1 MVPDVK
7 IVSRDQSPYISYSTI
22 CENLFRVYMFYAGLA
37 VRLSHQSTI
46 LRSTGPLLHSST
58 FLQISLFHCS
68 TGPPVHWSTGP
79 LVHWSTGPVVYCFTG
94 ALVYC
99 STVPPFCHSTV
110 PLLHCSSG
118 PLVHSSTIPLFHC
131 SIGPLYHCSTIP
143 LIVHFH

>member
-46 LRSTGPLLHSST
+46 LRSIGPLLHSST

-94 ALVYC
+94 ALVHC
-99 STVPPFCHSTV
+99 STVPLFHRSAILPFHCSTV
-110 PLLHCSSG
+110 PV
-118 PLVHSSTIPLFHC
+118 VHWSTLPLFHC
-131 SIGPLYHCSTIP
+131 SIVPSVHCITV
-143 LIVHFH
+143 LQFH

>member
-94 ALVYC
+94 ALVHC
-99 STVPPFCHSTV
+99 STVPLFHRSAILPFHCSTV
-110 PLLHCSSG
+110 PV
-118 PLVHSSTIPLFHC
+118 VHWSTLPLFHC
-131 SIGPLYHCSTIP
+131 SIVPSVHCITV
-143 LIVHFH
+143 LQFH